1 MKFDAGTWIAI
12 AAVLFFYLRLI
23 ILQRQRGKS
32 ASSNKTAN
40 TPGLMTNKLL
50 LGTGAALMIIGAA
63 LSGIPGMP
71 ETFRGL
77 WWLPVTIGIVVMS
90 FGIR

>member
-1 MKFDAGTWIAI
+1 MNFDVGTWIAI

-23 ILQRQRGKS
+23 ILQRQRGKNAPS
-32 ASSNKTAN
+32 RKIPV

-50 LGTGAALMIIGAA
+50 LGIGAVLMLIGAA
-63 LSGIPGMP
+63 LSGIPGMA
-71 ETFRGL
+71 EAFRSL